1 MKKLRGRE
9 KAKKF
14 QFFLRIVIGI
24 WSLFPRKVLY
34 SLLVLNR
41 NLPGYLGLGIRYTIF
56 KVLCKSCGENVLIGP
71 GVYFFKLENLVV
83 GDNVS
88 FHPLCYI
95 DATGGVEIQKDVLI
109 AHNCTIVSFEH
120 DYTSG
125 TIYRDNPV
133 ISNPISIGSNVWLG
147 AGVRVLS
154 GTIIENN
161 VVIGAGSIVK
171 GKINKDSLYVGVP
184 AKKIKEI

>member
-9 KAKKF
+9 KAKKL
-14 QFFLRIVIGI
+14 QILLKIMVGI
-24 WSLFPRKVLY
+24 WSLFPRKILY
-34 SLLVLNR
+34 SLLRLNR

-56 KVLCKSCGENVLIGP
+56 KVLCKSCGDNVLIKP

-95 DATGGVEIQKDVLI
+95 DATGGVEIKKDVSI

-125 TIYRDNPV
+125 TVYRDNPV
-133 ISNPISIGSNVWLG
+133 IPKSISIGSNVWLG

-154 GTIIENN
+154 GTIIEDN

-171 GKINKDSLYVGVP
+171 GRANKNSLYAGVP
-184 AKKIKEI
+184 AKKIKGI